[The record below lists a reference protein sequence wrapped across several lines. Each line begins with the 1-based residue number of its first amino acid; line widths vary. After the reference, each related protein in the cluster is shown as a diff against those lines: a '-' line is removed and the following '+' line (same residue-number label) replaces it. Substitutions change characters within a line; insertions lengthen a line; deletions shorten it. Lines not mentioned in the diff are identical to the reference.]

1 MKKIISVVLCLVF
14 VLSLAACGG
23 GSGDALKGTWVQEN
37 TDYGTITWNF
47 DGSGKCT
54 LETDFM
60 DKAPGTYTITDGS
73 KVTIKIDLWDDEKVY
88 EYAVSG
94 GTLKL
99 TATDGLS
106 PDYELTKK

>member
-1 MKKIISVVLCLVF
+1 M
-14 VLSLAACGG
+14 
-23 GSGDALKGTWVQEN
+23 D
-37 TDYGTITWNF
+37 
-47 DGSGKCT
+47 
-54 LETDFM
+54 ETS
-60 DKAPGTYTITDGS
+60 GTYTLTDDS

-88 EYAVSG
+88 EYVVSD

>member
-1 MKKIISVVLCLVF
+1 
-14 VLSLAACGG
+14 
-23 GSGDALKGTWVQEN
+23 
-37 TDYGTITWNF
+37 
-47 DGSGKCT
+47 
-54 LETDFM
+54 M